1 MSHLS
6 TNTAAALSPN
16 TAVTRS
22 IPILNGNANFQ
33 IWWQSLKKHVDTR
46 YGLIGQNLFSPH
58 NIITLDHPHPGGN
71 EPNETDQRLNP
82 VTNVAVAGS
91 LKYPRVPLPDG
102 EEPLRSIFD
111 NPLQESA
118 QLRLDKDIA
127 NYKSKIQH
135 HKEETK
141 SLRIL
146 DDACYAFIEEHMEPN
161 LLDTIE
167 THANWATFK
176 TKSKDAN
183 YYMRSKD
190 FLKMTTDVFSTG
202 NMQLVVHNFI
212 KSCIDPQ
219 GEQPFTAWLSMHNGN
234 WQSSIK
240 ALESKEHPGHVS
252 IEFLEFSFMS
262 YNLSDNPANKTAK
275 NNYYIKHG
283 ENITSPRLLI
293 AELVSTN
300 VSLADPNKTDTT
312 SQQGSA
318 LIADSSQASALLA
331 APTARPPRSAL
342 PYGAKDAKKG
352 DHCGNCYTLTKGAVK
367 NINGVTYTGPFHF
380 YHSPTKCRR
389 GSKDAAPN
397 NTKAHLAAAGP
408 PPAPAHLTSDAAN
421 LAIMQSHLQSY
432 QQLCQQQ
439 QDALSMMSTSSLHG
453 T

>member
-6 TNTAAALSPN
+6 TNTAAPN
-16 TAVTRS
+16 TAVTRG
-22 IPILNGNANFQ
+22 IPILAGNANFQ
-33 IWWQSLKKHVDTR
+33 IWLQSLKKYVETR
-46 YGLIGQNLFSPH
+46 FGLIGQNLFSPL

-71 EPNETDQRLNP
+71 EPNETDQRMNP
-82 VTNVAVAGS
+82 ITNVAVAGS

-102 EEPLRSIFD
+102 EESFRSIFD

-141 SLRIL
+141 SLRVL
-146 DDACYAFIEEHMEPN
+146 DDSCYAFIEEHLEPN

-176 TKSKDAN
+176 TKSKDAS

-190 FLKMTTDVFSTG
+190 FLQMTTDVFSTG

-212 KSCIDPQ
+212 KTCIDPQ
-219 GEQPFTAWLSMHNGN
+219 GETPFTAWLSKHNGD
-234 WQSSIK
+234 WHSSIK

-318 LIADSSQASALLA
+318 LIADSSQVSALLA
-331 APTARPPRSAL
+331 APTARPPITL
-342 PYGAKDAKKG
+342 PYGAKDAKRG
-352 DHCGNCYTLTKGAVK
+352 DHCGNCYTLTKGK
-367 NINGVTYTGPFHF
+367 EKKINGVTYTGPFYF
-380 YHSPTKCRR
+380 YHSLTKCKR
-389 GSKDAAPN
+389 SKDAASN

-408 PPAPAHLTSDAAN
+408 PPAPAPSAFTSDAAH